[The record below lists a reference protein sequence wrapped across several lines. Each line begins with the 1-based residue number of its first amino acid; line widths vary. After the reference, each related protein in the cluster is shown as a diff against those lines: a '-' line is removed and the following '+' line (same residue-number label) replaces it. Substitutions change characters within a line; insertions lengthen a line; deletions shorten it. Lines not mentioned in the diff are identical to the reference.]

1 MRAFCS
7 VTSDVD
13 LTDARGLAALY
24 RAAFAGPSAGIHF
37 PISVRGSSDAA
48 DELQCAMCAVGER
61 SAYRRVHLSSVA
73 APLFGAPEAVR
84 VAAAAESAA
93 AHS

>member
-1 MRAFCS
+1 MREGWRRCIERPS
-7 VTSDVD
+7 R
-13 LTDARGLAALY
+13 ARA
-24 RAAFAGPSAGIHF
+24 PGIHF

-48 DELQCAMCAVGER
+48 DELQCAMRAVGER
-61 SAYRRVHLSSVA
+61 SACRRVHLSSVA